1 MTFAGASGQRFET
14 VVLHL
19 ARFILDR
26 SGLEDRLARL
36 AQSAFDQFRHGFLV
50 GPGFPLPVSLIK
62 SVFFC
67 SWWFVQN
74 VIPVCRRW
82 FNDDD
87 DAVIL
92 KYGRPR
98 VVMMM
103 ILRAYRDTL
112 LDR

>member
-36 AQSAFDQFRHGFLV
+36 AQCAFDQFRHGFLV

-62 SVFFC
+62 SVFFVLGG
-67 SWWFVQN
+67 SFRTLS
-74 VIPVCRRW
+74 P
-82 FNDDD
+82 F
-87 DAVIL
+87 AVGGL
-92 KYGRPR
+92 
-98 VVMMM
+98 MMM
-103 ILRAYRDTL
+103 MMQ
-112 LDR
+112 